1 MQPIPPMLEMRGI
14 CKTFG
19 TVRANRN
26 IDLTIERGR
35 IVGLLGENGS
45 GKSTLMKVLF
55 GMVRPEAGTISLN
68 GNALQSHSPGDA
80 IRAGICM
87 IHQHFMLVEAMTVL
101 ENVMLGW
108 SRAGTVLRSAEIAQ
122 LIRTANK
129 EYGLE
134 LNPKTRVSEL
144 GFGKRQRIEIVKA
157 ILRDAQLLILD
168 EPTSNLSPAEVSS
181 LFHVMRAFAAQGRS
195 VVFIS
200 HKMGEVLDLCD
211 EVVVLRAGEVTHRGP
226 VQNAT
231 RTDLARLMVGREISL
246 THVSET
252 KVRGPELMTIEGLT
266 LNESRPRIDGLSL
279 SLRSGEVFAVAGV
292 DGNGQLEL
300 VEMIA
305 GLRKATKGK
314 ILLDGL
320 EITHLRPEARVAAGV
335 AYIPVDRANTSL
347 VPGMTIQDNLA
358 LRDFNRPPLR
368 KGIWLDKNAFL
379 TRARTQIQQYQ
390 ISCPG
395 PQVAAQTLSG
405 GNQQKVV
412 LAREVGRK
420 PRVLL
425 AFQPTWGLD
434 PGATRFV
441 LDEIL
446 ALRDAGAAILYVSSE
461 IEEVLMLGDRL
472 GVMFNGR
479 LVGVSNRHKLSMT
492 EIGLLMSG
500 DERTFL

>member
-26 IDLTIERGR
+26 IDLTVERGR

-55 GMVRPEAGTISLN
+55 GMVRPDAGTVSFN
-68 GNALQSHSPGDA
+68 GHALQSHSPGDA

-108 SRAGTVLRSAEIAQ
+108 SRAGTILKSIEIAK
-122 LIRTANK
+122 LIRTASK

-134 LNPKTRVSEL
+134 LSPKTRVSEL

-157 ILRDAQLLILD
+157 ILRGAQLLILD
-168 EPTSNLSPAEVSS
+168 EPTSNLSPVEVSS
-181 LFHVMRAFAAQGRS
+181 LFQVMRAFAAQGRS

-231 RTDLARLMVGREISL
+231 RADLARLMVGREIRLS
-246 THVSET
+246 HVSET
-252 KVRGPELMTIEGLT
+252 KVRGSELMTIEGLT
-266 LNESRPRIDGLSL
+266 LIESRPPIDGLSL
-279 SLRSGEVFAVAGV
+279 SLRSGEIFALAGV

-300 VEMIA
+300 IETIA
-305 GLRKATKGK
+305 GLRRASKGK
-314 ILLDGL
+314 IILNGR
-320 EITHLRPEARVAAGV
+320 EITPLRPEARVAAGV

-347 VPGMTIQDNLA
+347 VPDMTVQDNLA
-358 LRDFNRPPLR
+358 FRDFNRPPLR

-379 TRARTQIQQYQ
+379 TRARTRIQQYQ
-390 ISCPG
+390 IACPG

-405 GNQQKVV
+405 GN
-412 LAREVGRK
+412 
-420 PRVLL
+420 
-425 AFQPTWGLD
+425 
-434 PGATRFV
+434 
-441 LDEIL
+441 
-446 ALRDAGAAILYVSSE
+446 
-461 IEEVLMLGDRL
+461 
-472 GVMFNGR
+472 
-479 LVGVSNRHKLSMT
+479 
-492 EIGLLMSG
+492 
-500 DERTFL
+500 